1 MPDIFAQRQQH
12 LMTISEQTHTESLQT
27 QIYSSFLSREV
38 TLTIIL
44 PTDYHQISYP
54 VLWLNDGQDIPSME
68 LHSTLERLYQRKL
81 IQPTIVVGIHANE
94 QRLQEYGAIS
104 TPDFKN
110 RGSKASL
117 YAKFFIRELMPYVRT
132 NFMVSFERENNVI
145 AGWSLGGLTAL
156 DIAWHYP
163 QYFGKTGVFS
173 GSLWWRLKAYNRG
186 YKDDKHRIM
195 HQQIRNSEKREGL
208 KLWFEVGTQD
218 ETADRNK
225 NGVIDVIDDTIDL
238 IKELKAIGYDS
249 PDDIQL
255 VLVKGGEHN
264 QQTWGEVMPYFLKW
278 AFKKKALPSI

>member
-1 MPDIFAQRQQH
+1 
-12 LMTISEQTHTESLQT
+12 MTKILEQSSTETLQT

-38 TLTIIL
+38 MLTIIL
-44 PTDYHQISYP
+44 PPDYHQIPYP
-54 VLWLNDGQDIPSME
+54 VLWLNDGQDIPSIE
-68 LHSTLERLYQRKL
+68 LHSTLERLYKRKH
-81 IQPTIVVGIHANE
+81 IQDTIVVGIHANE

-110 RGSKASL
+110 RGLKASL
-117 YAKFFIRELMPYVRT
+117 YAEFFIRELMPYVRT

-163 QYFGKTGVFS
+163 QYFGQVGVFS
-173 GSLWWRLKAYNRG
+173 GSLWWRTKAYNRG

-208 KLWFEVGTQD
+208 KFWLEVGTQD

-278 AFKKKALPSI
+278 ALPKKVLV